1 MMNHQKNTKTISKK
15 SPKQYQKQIIVKSIL
30 LCINKF
36 CWSNNQGLQQPMIRL
51 IRLLRLISFDY
62 FVT

>member
-1 MMNHQKNTKTISKK
+1 MMNHQNNTKTIPKK

-36 CWSNNQGLQQPMIRL
+36 CCSNNEGLQQPMIRL
-51 IRLLRLISFDY
+51 IRLLGLISFDY
-62 FVT
+62 SVT